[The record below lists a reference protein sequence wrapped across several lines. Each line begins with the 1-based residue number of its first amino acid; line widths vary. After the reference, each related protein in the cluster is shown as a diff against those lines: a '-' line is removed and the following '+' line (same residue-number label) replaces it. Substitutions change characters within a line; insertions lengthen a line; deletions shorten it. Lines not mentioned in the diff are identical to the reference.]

1 MGDDQVCPLRHP
13 HLCLGLFGVLLHKLP
28 LQSKNYNYNCT
39 STPQNLQE
47 GSPPRTLPLQT
58 YNYNYNY
65 AIALQKV
72 PQEGGPPRTLP
83 PIRLRR
89 PTQGPPL
96 QSYRFTNRVQVQKER
111 PGWVFGRPGKC

>member
-1 MGDDQVCPLRHP
+1 MG
-13 HLCLGLFGVLLHKLP
+13 P
-28 LQSKNYNYNCT
+28 LQSKNYNYNGT

-58 YNYNYNY
+58 FNYNYAIALQKVPQEGSPPRTLPLQTYNYNYNYNY

-83 PIRLRR
+83 SIRLRI
-89 PTQGPPL
+89 PTQGPSL
-96 QSYRFTNRVQVQKER
+96 QTYSNPFR
-111 PGWVFGRPGKC
+111 

>member
-1 MGDDQVCPLRHP
+1 MGI
-13 HLCLGLFGVLLHKLP
+13 
-28 LQSKNYNYNCT
+28 YNCT

-65 AIALQKV
+65 NHNYAIALQKV

-83 PIRLRR
+83 SIRLRI
-89 PTQGPPL
+89 PTQGLPL
-96 QSYRFTNRVQVQKER
+96 QSYRFRYMVQVQKER
-111 PGWVFGRPGKC
+111 PGWVFGRPGQCRMSFLL